1 MVEVTVSKLG
11 HDGQQKTF
19 VVILQERE
27 GTRVLPIWIGRP
39 EAEAIA
45 AHVHGIPRDRP
56 MTHDLVRSLVT
67 ALDGTLTRVV
77 VTKVV
82 EHTYY
87 AELHLTREGGAY
99 VLDARPS
106 DAIAIALRLGAP
118 LFASEELLNEYEQL
132 AAGDEGEARESHES
146 RSDAAVA
153 ESLSAAET
161 LRRHLE
167 QLKPEDFGK
176 FSL

>member
-1 MVEVTVSKLG
+1 VVEVIISRLG

-19 VVILQERE
+19 VVILQERA

-39 EAEAIA
+39 EAESIA
-45 AHVHGIPRDRP
+45 AHLHGLPRERP
-56 MTHDLVRSLVT
+56 MTHDLVRALVL

-77 VTKVV
+77 VTRVE
-82 EHTYY
+82 EHTYF
-87 AELHLTREGGAY
+87 AEIHLTRGGESF
-99 VLDARPS
+99 VVDSRPS

-118 LFASEELLNEYEQL
+118 IFAAESLLNEYDQL
-132 AAGDEGEARESHES
+132 TAGDD
-146 RSDAAVA
+146 SDPVLGPPGPGDAPA
-153 ESLSAAET
+153 EDSGNYADN

-167 QLKPEDFGK
+167 QLNPEDFGK